1 MCTMGKKFSAVNG
14 LLLLFVLFFIVS
26 CSDMMDSY
34 GPTGQEEE
42 IIRTTADEWIQ
53 VDNTGFPVGEYIYG
67 VSYGNGR
74 FVAFGYNS
82 LAYSSDGKTW
92 IHPAGQWYESETL
105 MFADAV
111 NGNGVWIVVAA
122 GYPNVGRS
130 TDNAVSWD
138 EIPTPFTRQIYGVS
152 YHNDVF
158 VAVAY
163 DGQIAYS
170 EDKGLS
176 WTRVDPTPLGNDYLY
191 DVAYGN
197 DRFVAVGT
205 NTIGYNS
212 GDYANS
218 NDWLSAQ
225 SIPGYYSSGI
235 FRTVAYGNGLFITGY
250 GEAITYSSDGNNWQ
264 LESTMP
270 TSFDGVGGPYAVT
283 FGAGLYVAVGA
294 SNTIVYSVDADIWIR
309 ASDPGFSDAVNPN
322 ILGVA
327 YGNGIF
333 VATGRD
339 GKIAYSVR

>member
-1 MCTMGKKFSAVNG
+1 MGKKFSAVIG

-34 GPTGQEEE
+34 DSPGQEED

-53 VDNTGFPVGEYIYG
+53 VENTGFPVGEYIYG

-74 FVAFGYNS
+74 FVAFGYDK
-82 LAYSSDGKTW
+82 LAYSSDGKNW
-92 IHPAGQWYESETL
+92 VHPAGQWYEGETL

-111 NGNGVWIVVAA
+111 YGNGVWIVVAA
-122 GYPNVGRS
+122 GHSSIGRS

-138 EIPTPFTRQIYGVS
+138 EISTPFTRPIYGVS

-163 DGQIAYS
+163 GGQIAYS

-176 WTRVDPTPLGNDYLY
+176 WTRIDPTPLGSLDLF
-191 DVAYGN
+191 DISYGN

-205 NTIGYNS
+205 HTIGYNS
-212 GDYANS
+212 GDCANS
-218 NDWLSAQ
+218 NDWKPAQ
-225 SIPGYYSSGI
+225 NVPGYFGTGT
-235 FRTVAYGNGLFITGY
+235 FRTVAFGNGRFITGLRQ
-250 GEAITYSSDGNNWQ
+250 AITYSSDGNIWE
-264 LESTMP
+264 LESSIP
-270 TSFDGVGGPYAVT
+270 TSFDGVFGPYAVT

-322 ILGVA
+322 ILGVT

-339 GKIAYSVR
+339 GKIAYSMK